1 MPVIDVVGAVLDGRD
16 RKFCALRIC
25 GHGCAGV
32 GGRSGRPSRSY
43 YPPLPPA
50 IYDWTGI
57 HVGGHSGGGMLVD
70 SVSQNGVSPGGFNLL
85 SSGNLRPTGVIV
97 GAQNWR

>member
-1 MPVIDVVGAVLDGRD
+1 M
-16 RKFCALRIC
+16 
-25 GHGCAGV
+25 
-32 GGRSGRPSRSY
+32 
-43 YPPLPPA
+43 
-50 IYDWTGI
+50 
-57 HVGGHSGGGMLVD
+57 VGGHIGGGMLVD